1 MVAAVP
7 RRAAF
12 WSDTDAS
19 LYEDML
25 GGILKKVFEGIQVN
39 SKTALYA
46 LKAVQAI
53 NVWRLAFPQTQKLL
67 STYLC
72 AH

>member
-39 SKTALYA
+39 SKTALYV

-53 NVWRLAFPQTQKLL
+53 NV
-67 STYLC
+67 
-72 AH
+72 

>member
-12 WSDTDAS
+12 WSDKDAS

-25 GGILKKVFEGIQVN
+25 GVVLKVSEGIQVN

-53 NVWRLAFPQTQKLL
+53 NVWHLAFPQTQKLL